1 MLGQSAQEYFRVI
14 LLTVVGQAYAAADY
28 ALEERPI
35 QWAGGQF
42 RFTKALRSDRTATI
56 EYQLLAYE
64 DNTFS
69 SGQPSRFRVTL
80 MRSDGLR
87 RDLSALVVDDFGVAI
102 LPSSAHWWTFRTTD
116 ELGRALAEAGHL
128 TIGYGIPWL
137 AGELTPPQ
145 L

>member
-42 RFTKALRSDRTATI
+42 RFTKALADGLTGTL
-56 EYQLLAYE
+56 EYQLLAYS
-64 DNTFS
+64 DNAFS
-69 SGQPSRFRVTL
+69 SGQPSRFRVVL

-87 RDLSALVVDDFGVAI
+87 RDLSALVVSDFGVTI
-102 LPSSAHWWTFRTTD
+102 LPSAAHWWTFRTTD